1 MQFEFAIA
9 YRQNITDYSPVQYA
23 LKNAI
28 SNSIG
33 VSLMNVV
40 IAGSKQN
47 SLCAVPIRKTS
58 DTLPF
63 LRFLTNRGTTMEK
76 ISETEE
82 ADWYNPF
89 IRFQAAKSKKSTVS
103 FAIFSGMKGTNT
115 EELCAWRVK
124 YFFKFLFVSRSI
136 SSCLCYYSTEH

>member
-1 MQFEFAIA
+1 MQFEFAIT

-23 LKNAI
+23 LKSAI

-47 SLCAVPIRKTS
+47 SLCEVPIQKTS

-63 LRFLTNRGTTMEK
+63 LKLLTNRGTTVEK
-76 ISETEE
+76 ISGAEE

-89 IRFQAAKSKKSTVS
+89 FRFQAAKSKKSTVS